1 MADVLFQN
9 LPSQSVVLPSHEI
22 LLDNGSVTGRA
33 TISKI
38 IELFNNSGSIN
49 KLTSSGSIDIKS
61 NTDLSGGDINFY
73 NGNTLISKLID
84 SENQIVYVCDYY
96 FDETIIYTDS
106 ALLTNKLIELGITN
120 EELEQLNNIEQ
131 SNNIEE
137 QNVI

>member
-33 TISKI
+33 TISKV